1 LNKHS
6 TTMASL
12 LRGFPR
18 FEFQSIVNE
27 YSGDKKIRTLSTYH
41 MLTAM
46 LYGQITSA
54 FGMREIVKTLEANR
68 HKLYHSGLSEVKRS
82 TLSDALEKRHQQ
94 IFERAFYCT
103 LDKAH
108 QLSGR
113 TRRKFHNPLKIIDAT
128 TIDLCLKRFDWAKF
142 RRSKGAMKIHLC
154 YDADCYLPDQVRLS
168 SGEVHDVR
176 MLNSFHLEEGE
187 IGVLDRGYLDF
198 NRLHSI
204 HLRGAYFVTRIKK
217 NTKFQILEQRQV
229 PVGGAVRSDC
239 LIRLGNSKAYPEV
252 LRLVEYYDAE
262 YERTYLF
269 LTNNLEFSAQQIADI
284 YKERWQIE
292 LFFKWLKQNLKIKTF
307 WGTSR
312 NAVFIQIWVALIL
325 YLLLWML
332 KAMHGFQTTLQKL
345 LQVLKT
351 IPFDRRPMEELLSPR
366 KTSPP
371 LDLNYSLWGSFK

>member
-1 LNKHS
+1 MNKHS
-6 TTMASL
+6 TIMASL

-18 FEFQSIVNE
+18 FEFQSIVDE
-27 YSGDKKIRTLSTYH
+27 YCGDKKTRSLSTYH

-68 HKLYHSGLSEVKRS
+68 NKLYHSGLSEVKRS

-103 LDKAH
+103 LDKAQ
-108 QLSGR
+108 QLCGR

-154 YDADCYLPDQVRLS
+154 YDADCYLPNQVRLS

-204 HLRGAYFVTRIKK
+204 HLRRAYFVTRMKRNIKY
-217 NTKFQILEQRQV
+217 TVLEQRQL
-229 PVGGAVRSDC
+229 PAGGAVRSDC
-239 LIRLGNSKAYPEV
+239 LIRLANSKAYPEV

-269 LTNNLEFSAQQIADI
+269 LTNNLELSAQQIADI

-332 KAMHGFQTTLQKL
+332 KAMHGFQITLQKL

-351 IPFDRRPMEELLSPR
+351 IPFDRRPIAELLSPR

-371 LDLNYSLWGSFK
+371 LDLNYSLWGSAR